1 MFKQLKTFKCVYE
14 SQSFSKASKKMYIS
28 QPAVSSQI
36 SYLEEKLG
44 GVRLFNRNGRKEIT
58 ITPSGDLLYQKTLD
72 LLDLWQDT
80 KEQVSALN
88 QENQAHCLC
97 KIGASQTVASTI
109 FPQILPW
116 LQEEFPAV
124 EFEVMV
130 ANSEVI
136 LEKVENRFLHFG
148 FIEKAMSTTTLS
160 RREVMT
166 DELVLA
172 GDPSSSLW
180 LLREEHSGSFYY
192 ANQYLENQNITPDK
206 KVVLASNEL
215 IVDYLKKGMGQAIIS
230 KRYMTDKIPYTTLNQ
245 NYVRNF
251 YLVNRKLFSNDSYL
265 SIHNYLLKILE
276 GLEKGLLEKDT
287 VLENSSTK

>member
-206 KVVLASNEL
+206 KVVLASKEGATIFFAPDDEIDPAIKKKYPTIKTNYEEAKL
-215 IVDYLKKGMGQAIIS
+215 AAEKINTKMKIVPIKTFQDAIT
-230 KRYMTDKIPYTTLNQ
+230 Y
-245 NYVRNF
+245 
-251 YLVNRKLFSNDSYL
+251 
-265 SIHNYLLKILE
+265 
-276 GLEKGLLEKDT
+276 LEK
-287 VLENSSTK
+287 